1 MKSANL
7 IHFAALALFATPAA
21 LASTTW
27 FVDGVHG
34 NDNNSCL
41 SRKQACKTI
50 SNAISATLPGD
61 TILVAP
67 AVFNYIG
74 YYLYSGFD
82 QSLGIFTG
90 RL

>member
-1 MKSANL
+1 MKSRSQIYVAM
-7 IHFAALALFATPAA
+7 LALFAAVPA
-21 LASTTW
+21 LAANTW

-41 SRKQACKTI
+41 SRKHACKTI

-67 AVFNYIG
+67 QCIARA
-74 YYLYSGFD
+74 S
-82 QSLGIFTG
+82 SSCTP
-90 RL
+90 

>member
-7 IHFAALALFATPAA
+7 IHLATLALFATPAA

-41 SRKQACKTI
+41 
-50 SNAISATLPGD
+50 
-61 TILVAP
+61 
-67 AVFNYIG
+67 
-74 YYLYSGFD
+74 
-82 QSLGIFTG
+82 
-90 RL
+90 